1 MVLLKRFCLAIMG
14 LVMMLLVTA
23 CGGTT
28 TTGSGSTPT
37 AAPAPTTAPAAD
49 IKTSTATVGG
59 KSVTI
64 LTDAKGMTLYYFT
77 PDTTAKTA
85 CTSSTCTTNWPA
97 ALFTGTGQPT
107 AAAQLPGTLATLQ
120 VASGN
125 QITYNG
131 HLLYTFIGD
140 KAAGDANGQGKGGV
154 WFVATTDLTA
164 AILKTASATV
174 GGKTETILTDEKGMT
189 LYYYKPDTATTSAC
203 TGGCAQNWPPL
214 LMTGTGQPTPEGLSK
229 GTLAVLTDAN
239 GNQVTFNGHPLY
251 TFVADKAPGDVTGD
265 GKAGV
270 WFVATTDLAVMQ

>member
-1 MVLLKRFCLAIMG
+1 MVLLKRFSLAIIG
-14 LVMMLLVTA
+14 LVMMLLVAA

-37 AAPAPTTAPAAD
+37 AAPTTAPAAV
-49 IKTSTATVGG
+49 IKTATANVGG
-59 KSVTI
+59 KSETI

-85 CTSSTCTTNWPA
+85 CAGACTTNWPP

-107 AAAQLPGTLATLQ
+107 ASAQLTGTLATLQ

-125 QITYNG
+125 QVTYNG

-140 KAAGDANGQGKGGV
+140 KAAGDTNGQAKGGV
-154 WFVATTDLTA
+154 WFVATPDLTSP
-164 AILKTASATV
+164 ILKTASATV
-174 GGKTETILTDEKGMT
+174 DGKAATILTDEKGMT

-203 TGGCAQNWPPL
+203 TGGCLQNWPAL

-229 GTLAVLTDAN
+229 GTLGVLSDAA
-239 GNQVTFNGHPLY
+239 GNQVTYNGHPLY
-251 TFVADKAPGDVTGD
+251 TFIADKAPGDLNGQNK
-265 GKAGV
+265 GGV
-270 WFVATTDLAVMQ
+270 WFVVTTDTPVLK